1 MSDSKMSKI
10 GTLSAV
16 LAALGSAGATVAKA
30 DIGSLAATELKFDAS
45 QLLVGKELSKYL
57 LTDKLVISKILV
69 GSKLVNV
76 ATGYNQTNEYTQG
89 GGSDSFRQYSQ
100 TVSRTPLDRLV
111 LSTSMLSKLKTLNYI
126 R

>member
-1 MSDSKMSKI
+1 MSKI